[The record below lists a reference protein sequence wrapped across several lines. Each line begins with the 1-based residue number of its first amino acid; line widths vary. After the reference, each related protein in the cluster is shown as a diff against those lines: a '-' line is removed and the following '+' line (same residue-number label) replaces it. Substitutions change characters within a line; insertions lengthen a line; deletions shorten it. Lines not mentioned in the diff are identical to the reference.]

1 MKNRNWQISQGSII
15 ANTGEALKDIHPI
28 IIEGQGHTS
37 LSNVEAFSGGNGALT
52 CVKEEMSWDYL
63 LVRGDKKLTVS
74 VWGAR
79 MRNYASDSP
88 ITLEND
94 KAIIQ
99 FAGCFDKDEMKLKYV
114 EHHLNKLLIVKYLGV
129 QKFSWEDAVFS
140 DEELYLIKRHYILE
154 RLAEKKEPA
163 VEVEIPT
170 NQLTLELC

>member
-1 MKNRNWQISQGSII
+1 MSASLDEMKPSPFLKRLCS
-15 ANTGEALKDIHPI
+15 EALRAKVWNILKDKTTNKSVLKLIQEINPLLHQYLVELDLTESPFK
-28 IIEGQGHTS
+28 EEQQA
-37 LSNVEAFSGGNGALT
+37 LVEAG
-52 CVKEEMSWDYL
+52 EL
-63 LVRGDKKLTVS
+63 L
-74 VWGAR
+74 
-79 MRNYASDSP
+79 
-88 ITLEND
+88 
-94 KAIIQ
+94 
-99 FAGCFDKDEMKLKYV
+99 GCFDKDEMKLKYV